1 MAFVKATQA
10 SAVTNLFSAP
20 LLCLSMEASVRVP
33 VRTFVMSINKKF
45 TSARPITALMDNDAE
60 WRRRGGKPHFGTS
73 AYKMTPETA
82 VESAHKSAVV

>member
-1 MAFVKATQA
+1 
-10 SAVTNLFSAP
+10 
-20 LLCLSMEASVRVP
+20 
-33 VRTFVMSINKKF
+33 MSINKKF